1 MSSQGSQDPFDVW
14 RQFIAA
20 FESDVNAMAND
31 SMNSNEFSRG
41 LHQFT
46 QLSLGMQKTFEKS
59 LDGYFKTLHLPSTK
73 DIEAIGETLRRL
85 EDKIDML
92 SPSSQRDAQQTRPPR
107 TRQPSG
113 EAKSAKA
120 SPDRGG

>member
-1 MSSQGSQDPFDVW
+1 
-14 RQFIAA
+14 
-20 FESDVNAMAND
+20 
-31 SMNSNEFSRG
+31 MNSNEFSRG

-46 QLSLGMQKTFEKS
+46 QMSLGMQKTFEKS
-59 LDGYFKTLHLPSTK
+59 LDGYSKTLHLPTTK

-92 SPSSQRDAQQTRPPR
+92 SPSSQREPQQTRPPR
-107 TRQPSG
+107 SRQPSG
-113 EAKSAKA
+113 EAKSPKA

>member
-1 MSSQGSQDPFDVW
+1 MSSPENQDPFEVW
-14 RQFIAA
+14 RQFIAK
-20 FESDVNAMAND
+20 FESDINSMAND

-46 QLSLGMQKTFEKS
+46 QMSLGIQKTFEKS

-73 DIEAIGETLRRL
+73 DIEAIGTTLRRL

-92 SPSSQRDAQQTRPPR
+92 SASNQLDSQQSRPLR

-113 EAKSAKA
+113 AKPAKA
-120 SPDRGG
+120 SPDRGE